1 VQIVPINHQRILAT
15 KPAYNTKNLP
25 HYQAPARYMAN
36 GIKYHMSNLKK
47 SDNALIEVGVESNYL
62 EDQSSPDNER
72 YVFAYNVTIY
82 NAGDVAAKLMTRH
95 WIITDANGNVQEVHG
110 EGVVG
115 EKPYL
120 RPGETFEYTS
130 GTVLETPV
138 GSMQGSYQ
146 MITDNGLAF
155 DADIPAFTLA
165 LPHTLH

>member
-1 VQIVPINHQRILAT
+1 
-15 KPAYNTKNLP
+15 
-25 HYQAPARYMAN
+25 
-36 GIKYHMSNLKK
+36 MSTLKELN
-47 SDNALIEVGVESNYL
+47 DPLIEVNVKTRYIE
-62 EDQSSPDNER
+62 EQSSPEDER
-72 YVFAYNVTIY
+72 YVFSYNVTLH
-82 NAGDVAAKLMTRH
+82 NAGEIAAKLMTRH

-120 RPGETFEYTS
+120 RPGESYEYTS

-146 MITDNGLAF
+146 MVTDNGLAF
-155 DADIPAFTLA
+155 DAEIPAFTLA

>member
-1 VQIVPINHQRILAT
+1 
-15 KPAYNTKNLP
+15 
-25 HYQAPARYMAN
+25 
-36 GIKYHMSNLKK
+36 MSHLKEL
-47 SDNALIEVGVESNYL
+47 DDTLIEVNVETNYL
-62 EDQSSPDNER
+62 EEQSSPEDER
-72 YVFAYNVTIY
+72 YVFAYNVTLY
-82 NAGDVAAKLMTRH
+82 NAGHVAAKLMTRH
-95 WIITDANGNVQEVHG
+95 WVITDANGNVQEVHG

-120 RPGETFEYTS
+120 RPGESFEYSS

-146 MITDNGLAF
+146 MVTDDGIAF

>member
-1 VQIVPINHQRILAT
+1 MRPT
-15 KPAYNTKNLP
+15 
-25 HYQAPARYMAN
+25 
-36 GIKYHMSNLKK
+36 MSTLK
-47 SDNALIEVGVESNYL
+47 DNDHALIKVSVETNFL
-62 EDQSSPDNER
+62 EEQSSPEDER
-72 YVFAYNVTIY
+72 FVFAYNVTLY

-120 RPGETFEYTS
+120 RPGETFQYSS
-130 GTVLETPV
+130 GTVLDTPV

-146 MITDNGLAF
+146 MVTDNGQAF
-155 DADIPAFTLA
+155 DAEIPAFTLA

>member
-1 VQIVPINHQRILAT
+1 
-15 KPAYNTKNLP
+15 
-25 HYQAPARYMAN
+25 
-36 GIKYHMSNLKK
+36 MSQLNKID
-47 SDNALIEVGVESNYL
+47 DNLIEVNVKTRYIE
-62 EDQSSPDNER
+62 EQSSPEQER
-72 YVFAYNVTIY
+72 YVFSYNVTLY
-82 NAGDVAAKLMTRH
+82 NAGSVAAKLMTRH

-120 RPGETFEYTS
+120 RPGESYEYTS

-146 MITDNGLAF
+146 MVTDDGRAF

>member
-1 VQIVPINHQRILAT
+1 
-15 KPAYNTKNLP
+15 
-25 HYQAPARYMAN
+25 
-36 GIKYHMSNLKK
+36 MSHLKEL
-47 SDNALIEVGVESNYL
+47 DDTLIEVNVETNYI
-62 EDQSSPDNER
+62 EEQSSPEDER
-72 YVFAYNVTIY
+72 FVFAYNVTLY
-82 NAGDVAAKLMTRH
+82 NAGQVAAKLMTRH

-146 MITDNGLAF
+146 MVTDDGLAF
-155 DADIPAFTLA
+155 DAEIPAFTLA